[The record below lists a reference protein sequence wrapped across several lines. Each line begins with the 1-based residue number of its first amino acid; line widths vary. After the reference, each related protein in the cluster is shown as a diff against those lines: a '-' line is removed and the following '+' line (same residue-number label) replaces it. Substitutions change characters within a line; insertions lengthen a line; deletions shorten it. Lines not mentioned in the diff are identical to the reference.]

1 MIIWIASYPKSGN
14 TWLKLFLSA
23 YMGNHVDP
31 KTFDI
36 NKMMIPFSLFPTN
49 SLIKKFDIDCS
60 NFNNLSKKWISMQ
73 EYLNLMNKIIFL
85 KTHNAM
91 CTINGNSFT
100 NSQQSLGGIYL
111 VRDPRDIVVS
121 YSDHLQKTYKD
132 VTQTLFQSNTFEEG
146 IIDDKKFN
154 FTLLGSWSDHYNSWK
169 NYRGVK
175 ILIIKY
181 EDLVNNTFLTFEK
194 IIKYLNSI
202 TQVSV
207 NKDKIYE
214 CIQITKFENL
224 KNLEIKDGFSEKG
237 LGKYFFRAGKVGDWK
252 GKLDEKLIK
261 EIETKF
267 NKEMAELGYLN

>member
-14 TWLKLFLSA
+14 TWVKLFLSA

-111 VRDPRDIVVS
+111 VRD
-121 YSDHLQKTYKD
+121 Q
-132 VTQTLFQSNTFEEG
+132 E
-146 IIDDKKFN
+146 
-154 FTLLGSWSDHYNSWK
+154 
-169 NYRGVK
+169 
-175 ILIIKY
+175 IL
-181 EDLVNNTFLTFEK
+181 
-194 IIKYLNSI
+194 
-202 TQVSV
+202 
-207 NKDKIYE
+207 
-214 CIQITKFENL
+214 
-224 KNLEIKDGFSEKG
+224 
-237 LGKYFFRAGKVGDWK
+237 
-252 GKLDEKLIK
+252 
-261 EIETKF
+261 
-267 NKEMAELGYLN
+267 

>member
-36 NKMMIPFSLFPTN
+36 NKMMIPFSLFPTT

-267 NKEMAELGYLN
+267 NKEMSELGYLN